1 MAGVRCTVCNHPSI
15 NQINKLLVEDK
26 FSLQDVAGRFGLK
39 KNAVHRHKQNHLP
52 KQLQRAVERRVRK
65 AEDEVLDVAIAT
77 RQKRLEAQ
85 QERWDALHSRALVLI
100 RQDDLDANETGVK
113 IAKEARETERLVS
126 QELSQFGETGP
137 GKGSGPVVVI
147 VQPYIEHSSDVE
159 IPKIAVL
166 GQRDEPIA
174 VLPEPD
180 EAIEAEF
187 EDVPDLESA
196 PGAKNVPESA
206 PESAPGA
213 KTQEPEPPDGDYF

>member
-1 MAGVRCTVCNHPSI
+1 MAGVRCKACDHPRLTE
-15 NQINKLLVEDK
+15 INKLIAEGK
-26 FSLQDVAGRFGLK
+26 TSQRFIANQYGLTQGSI
-39 KNAVHRHKQNHLP
+39 HRHKQNHLP
-52 KQLQRAVERRVRK
+52 KQLQRAVERRVRN

-174 VLPEPD
+174 VIPEPD

-187 EDVPDLESA
+187 EDVPE
-196 PGAKNVPESA
+196 PEEVLRA
-206 PESAPGA
+206 ETP
-213 KTQEPEPPDGDYF
+213 EPEPPERDYF